1 MKRTSSTHPIH
12 IAAVSPGAGYGRIG
26 VTFCPGKID
35 PTSPGGAWERDL
47 GLDLDAIRD
56 WGACVL
62 VTLIEAHEFEL
73 LKVPNLGREVA
84 RRHMEWLHLPILDV
98 STPDAAFEA
107 TWSEAGEGLR
117 ARLRCGFD
125 IVIHCRG
132 GLGRAGT
139 VAAMLLAELGIP
151 PTEAVAAV
159 RRVRPGAVE
168 TLAQER
174 YVLSRRPIAEH
185 QPDTSAAAITDRAVG
200 ALLGLAVGDA
210 VGTTLEFKRRDT
222 YEPLTEMVGGGPF
235 DLEAGQWTDDTAMA
249 MALCYSLSA
258 CGGLDEADL
267 MGRFHD
273 WYEKGTYSCNRRCF
287 DIGMTTE
294 RALRSWKR
302 TGNPMAGSTSP
313 DTAGNGSLMR
323 LAPISIYYWN
333 DRPALRDAAA
343 RQSRTTHG
351 APEAVDACV
360 AYAEM
365 TADAIEGAPRSVV
378 LRARTEPYAGAI
390 AAITQGS
397 WRGRPRTSIRSSGY
411 VGHSMEA
418 ALWSVGRSA
427 KFRGAIFTAANLCD
441 DADTTAA
448 ISGQLAAAIY
458 GASGIEKS
466 LLAPLFA
473 REQLE
478 RFASRF
484 CSRGLQ

>member
-1 MKRTSSTHPIH
+1 
-12 IAAVSPGAGYGRIG
+12 
-26 VTFCPGKID
+26 
-35 PTSPGGAWERDL
+35 
-47 GLDLDAIRD
+47 
-56 WGACVL
+56 
-62 VTLIEAHEFEL
+62 
-73 LKVPNLGREVA
+73 
-84 RRHMEWLHLPILDV
+84 
-98 STPDAAFEA
+98 
-107 TWSEAGEGLR
+107 
-117 ARLRCGFD
+117 
-125 IVIHCRG
+125 
-132 GLGRAGT
+132 
-139 VAAMLLAELGIP
+139 
-151 PTEAVAAV
+151 
-159 RRVRPGAVE
+159 
-168 TLAQER
+168 
-174 YVLSRRPIAEH
+174 
-185 QPDTSAAAITDRAVG
+185 
-200 ALLGLAVGDA
+200 
-210 VGTTLEFKRRDT
+210 
-222 YEPLTEMVGGGPF
+222 
-235 DLEAGQWTDDTAMA
+235 
-249 MALCYSLSA
+249 
-258 CGGLDEADL
+258 
-267 MGRFHD
+267 
-273 WYEKGTYSCNRRCF
+273 
-287 DIGMTTE
+287 
-294 RALRSWKR
+294 
-302 TGNPMAGSTSP
+302 
-313 DTAGNGSLMR
+313 
-323 LAPISIYYWN
+323 YWN